1 MDWQKIWTSIVDFFK
16 ANVWNIVWFVAILV
30 IGIIVIKVV
39 MKLLKKILSKTR
51 MEKIAQQ
58 FLCTI
63 VKFVLWLLLVL
74 LLLSRIGVEISGILT
89 ACSAIILAVG
99 MALQN
104 CIANVAN
111 GIIIISSHLFK
122 KGDYII
128 ANGVEG
134 SIDDI
139 NFLFTTLITVDN
151 RKVTMPNSAILNGNV
166 TNLGAYPKR
175 RVDFTFSVAY
185 ESDVELVKKVVTDV
199 MKSDGRVYL
208 DPAPFC
214 RLKVLNASSIDF
226 FANCWC
232 DGSDYWDV
240 YYYIMENVYNE
251 FKRHNISVPYNQLEV
266 RERKD
271 NVKMP
276 VVGKGLPQR
285 VEKVRKKQEE
295 STMSK
300 ILNFE
305 LGHTHTAQEEQ
316 DKKAKKQ
323 AKKEAKLQ
331 AKQAHKEE
339 KIQAKAQK
347 QQAQQNAPQK
357 AKKVEHGKLDVE
369 AATEKQSA
377 NAEKQKTAVAEKQK
391 VSSAKAGEKTV
402 NAKAANANQTGAKAA
417 AKGASLKTPTNKSA
431 GTKAETKTANSKST
445 NAKKKK

>member
-30 IGIIVIKVV
+30 IGVIVIKVV

-134 SIDDI
+134 NIDDI

-208 DPAPFC
+208 DPKPFC

-271 NVKMP
+271 DVKMP
-276 VVGKGLPQR
+276 VVGKGLPER

-305 LGHTHTAQEEQ
+305 LGHAHNTADAK
-316 DKKAKKQ
+316 DKKAKKE
-323 AKKEAKLQ
+323 AKKEEKKEAKEAKQQ
-331 AKQAHKEE
+331 AKQAQKEE
-339 KIQAKAQK
+339 KNQAKAQK
-347 QQAQQNAPQK
+347 QQAQESAPQK
-357 AKKVEHGKLDVE
+357 AKKVEYGKLDVE
-369 AATEKQSA
+369 VAAQQQRA
-377 NAEKQKTAVAEKQK
+377 NAEKVKANSEK
-391 VSSAKAGEKTV
+391 VSKETTD
-402 NAKAANANQTGAKAA
+402 NRAAGAK
-417 AKGASLKTPTNKSA
+417 T
-431 GTKAETKTANSKST
+431 GTKAETKTTSKT
-445 NAKKKK
+445 TDAKKKK